1 MSKQN
6 SEENSEKIID
16 ERIKN
21 APVVKSGHSKSVGID
36 TYTPLTSRDPNP
48 WKLFLWGLLGFILPP
63 VGITI
68 GILWWDK
75 HRVQAKANLIGSGL
89 IIALTIWL
97 QFMTICTALYTY
109 LSIRASMP
117 Y

>member
-1 MSKQN
+1 MSQQ
-6 SEENSEKIID
+6 NSEKIID
-16 ERIKN
+16 ERIEN
-21 APVVKSGHSKSVGID
+21 AEIVKSGHSKSIGID
-36 TYTPLTSRDPNP
+36 TYILPTSFDSNP

-75 HRVQAKANLIGSGL
+75 HRAQAKANLIGSGL
-89 IIALTIWL
+89 IITLTIWL

-109 LSIRASMP
+109 LEIRASMP
-117 Y
+117 F